1 MKKKGV
7 IRHILSIR
15 GMGQVISVSVALII
29 MSMIFGFIN
38 PAFFSTANTG
48 NLLRQVVPILII
60 GMGQSYVLITG
71 GIDLSIGSVAGMSC
85 MISATLMT
93 AGNMNPVLTSIV
105 TLVICCFVGLINGL
119 LVAKTKLP
127 AFIATLG
134 TMIIARGVAQLVNGN
149 MNTDGIPEGAE
160 AFKDFF
166 YYGETLGIYNPVW
179 IGIVLFLI
187 FNFILNSTKTGRY
200 TYAIGSN
207 YEAAKLS
214 GVNVTKS
221 ETLVYIFS
229 AFLAGVVGL
238 ILTAQ
243 SGMGTMNAGTTY
255 ELNAVAA
262 SVIGGVSTMGGQGLL
277 FGTVIG
283 SFIWGVLNNGLQFA
297 GAPLALRNLVIGVVV
312 IISVLIDRIARSG
325 KVDPKVILSQVKMF
339 FNFGKD
345 NLLKK
350 SNNSEENYEEINECS

>member
-1 MKKKGV
+1 MKRK
-7 IRHILSIR
+7 HLSEFLAIR
-15 GMGQVISVSVALII
+15 GMGQVISVTAALVV
-29 MSMIFGFIN
+29 MVLVFGIIN
-38 PAFFSTANTG
+38 PSFFSGENTT
-48 NLLRQVVPILII
+48 NLLRQVVPIMII
-60 GMGQSYVLITG
+60 GIGQSFVMITG
-71 GIDLSIGSVAGMSC
+71 GIDLSIGSVAGMSS

-93 AGNMNPVLTSIV
+93 AGHMDPWTASLI
-105 TLVICCFVGLINGL
+105 TLVACCGVGLVNGL
-119 LVAKTKLP
+119 LVSVSKLP

-134 TMIIARGVAQLVNGN
+134 TMIIARGIAQLANGN
-149 MNTDGIPEGAE
+149 MNTDGIPETTE
-160 AFKDFF
+160 SFKNLF
-166 YYGETLGIYNPVW
+166 YYGDTFGLYNPIW
-179 IGIVLFLI
+179 IGILLFVI
-187 FNFILNSTKTGRY
+187 FAFILGKTCTGRH

-214 GVNVTKS
+214 GVNVVVAETK
-221 ETLVYIFS
+221 VYVFS

-238 ILTAQ
+238 MLTAQ
-243 SGMGTMNAGTTY
+243 SGMGTMNAGNSY

-325 KVDPKVILSQVKMF
+325 KLGVF
-339 FNFGKD
+339 
-345 NLLKK
+345 KK
-350 SNNSEENYEEINECS
+350 RPPSSV

>member
-1 MKKKGV
+1 MNSRYLKRRTLV
-7 IRHILSIR
+7 QRILATR
-15 GMGQVISVSVALII
+15 GIGQVISVSVALII
-29 MSMIFGFIN
+29 MSIIFGVIN
-38 PAFFSTANTG
+38 PAFFSRENTV

-93 AGNMNPVLTSIV
+93 RGGMNPVPVIV
-105 TLVICCFVGLINGL
+105 ITLLASSLVGLINGL

-134 TMIIARGVAQLVNGN
+134 TMIIARGIAQLANGN
-149 MNTDGIPEGAE
+149 MNTDGIPAT
-160 AFKDFF
+160 ADTFKEVF
-166 YYGETLGIYNPVW
+166 YYGETLGLYNPVW
-179 IGIVLFLI
+179 IGIILFAL
-187 FNFILNSTKTGRY
+187 FNFILSRTRTGRY

-214 GVNVTKS
+214 GVNVVAA

-229 AFLAGVVGL
+229 AFLSGVLGL

-243 SGMGTMNAGTTY
+243 SGMGTMNAGTGY

-312 IISVLIDRIARSG
+312 IISVLIDRVARSG
-325 KVDPKVILSQVKMF
+325 KVDLSRVIR
-339 FNFGKD
+339 GIGRIKD
-345 NLLKK
+345 KTEEDDEKNLTGLV
-350 SNNSEENYEEINECS
+350 

>member
-1 MKKKGV
+1 MKSCVVQLNSLFNEKTEKKMK
-7 IRHILSIR
+7 RKHLKEFLAIR
-15 GMGQVISVSVALII
+15 GMGQVISVTVAMLV
-29 MSMIFGFIN
+29 MVLVFGIIN
-38 PAFFSTANTG
+38 PSFFSGENTT
-48 NLLRQVVPILII
+48 NLLRQVVPILIVGI
-60 GMGQSYVLITG
+60 GQSFVMITG
-71 GIDLSIGSVAGMSC
+71 GIDLSIGSVAGMSS

-93 AGNMNPVLTSIV
+93 AGKMDPWTSSLI
-105 TLVICCFVGLINGL
+105 TLAACCVVGLLNGL
-119 LVAKTKLP
+119 LVSIAKLP

-134 TMIIARGVAQLVNGN
+134 TMIIARGIAQLANGN
-149 MNTDGIPEGAE
+149 MNTDGIPAE
-160 AFKDFF
+160 ADTFKNLF
-166 YYGETLGIYNPVW
+166 YYGDTFGLYNPIW
-179 IGIVLFLI
+179 IGIFLFLL
-187 FNFILNSTKTGRY
+187 FAFVLGKTCTGRH

-214 GVNVTKS
+214 GVNVVVAETK
-221 ETLVYIFS
+221 VYVFS

-238 ILTAQ
+238 MLTAQ
-243 SGMGTMNAGTTY
+243 SGMGTMNAGMSY

-325 KVDPKVILSQVKMF
+325 KLSF
-339 FNFGKD
+339 F
-345 NLLKK
+345 KK
-350 SNNSEENYEEINECS
+350 RPSK

>member
-1 MKKKGV
+1 MGKK
-7 IRHILSIR
+7 RLSEFLAIR
-15 GMGQVISVSVALII
+15 GMGQVISVTVAMLV
-29 MSMIFGFIN
+29 MVLVFGLIN
-38 PAFFSTANTG
+38 PTFFSGENTT
-48 NLLRQVVPILII
+48 NLLRQVVPIMIVGI
-60 GMGQSYVLITG
+60 GQSFVMITG

-93 AGNMNPVLTSIV
+93 AAEMDPWLASLI
-105 TLVICCFVGLINGL
+105 TLAACGLVGMINGL
-119 LVAKTKLP
+119 LVSTTKLP

-134 TMIIARGVAQLVNGN
+134 TMIIARGIAQLANHN
-149 MNTDGIPEGAE
+149 MNTDGIPDGAE
-160 AFKDFF
+160 AFKNFF
-166 YYGETLGIYNPVW
+166 YYGDSFGLYNPIW
-179 IGIVLFLI
+179 IGMVIFVVFAFVLGK
-187 FNFILNSTKTGRY
+187 TRTGRHI
-200 TYAIGSN
+200 YAIGSN

-214 GVNVTKS
+214 GVNVVLAETK
-221 ETLVYIFS
+221 VYVIS

-238 ILTAQ
+238 MLTAQ
-243 SGMGTMNAGTTY
+243 SGMGTMNAGMSY

-325 KVDPKVILSQVKMF
+325 KLGLFRKRSRH
-339 FNFGKD
+339 
-345 NLLKK
+345 
-350 SNNSEENYEEINECS
+350 

>member
-1 MKKKGV
+1 MKNNYFKE
-7 IRHILSIR
+7 ILAIR
-15 GMGQVISVSVALII
+15 GMGQVISVTAALCV
-29 MSMIFGFIN
+29 MILVFGIIN
-38 PAFFSTANTG
+38 PSFFSGENTT
-48 NLLRQVVPILII
+48 NLLRQVVPIMII
-60 GMGQSYVLITG
+60 GIGQSFVMITG
-71 GIDLSIGSVAGMSC
+71 GIDLSIGSVAGMSS

-93 AGNMNPVLTSIV
+93 KGGMDPWVASGV
-105 TLVICCFVGLINGL
+105 TLAACCLVGLVNGL
-119 LVAKTKLP
+119 LVSVTKLP

-134 TMIIARGVAQLVNGN
+134 TMIIARGVAQLANGN
-149 MNTDGIPEGAE
+149 MNTDGIPESADG
-160 AFKDFF
+160 FKSIF
-166 YYGETLGIYNPVW
+166 YYGDTLGLYNPIW

-187 FNFILNSTKTGRY
+187 FAFILGKTCTGRH

-214 GVNVTKS
+214 GVNVVAAETK
-221 ETLVYIFS
+221 VYVFS

-238 ILTAQ
+238 MLTAQ
-243 SGMGTMNAGTTY
+243 SGMGTMNAGMSY

-312 IISVLIDRIARSG
+312 IISVLIDRIARGG
-325 KVDPKVILSQVKMF
+325 KLGF
-339 FNFGKD
+339 
-345 NLLKK
+345 LKK
-350 SNNSEENYEEINECS
+350 R

>member
-1 MKKKGV
+1 MDGERIMQNKFLKQV
-7 IRHILSIR
+7 LSIR
-15 GMGQVISVSVALII
+15 GMGQVISVSIALII
-29 MSMIFGFIN
+29 MSIIFGVIN
-38 PAFFSTANTG
+38 PSFFSADNTT
-48 NLLRQVVPILII
+48 NLLRQVVPIMII
-60 GMGQSYVLITG
+60 GMGQSFVLITG

-93 AGNMNPVLTSIV
+93 AAQMNPVLASII
-105 TLVICCFVGLINGL
+105 TIIACLIVGIVNGL
-119 LVAKTKLP
+119 LVSKTKLP

-134 TMIIARGVAQLVNGN
+134 TMIIARGIAQLVNGN
-149 MNTDGIPEGAE
+149 LNTDGIPETANG
-160 AFKDFF
+160 FKDLF
-166 YYGETLGIYNPVW
+166 YYGSTLGLYNPIW
-179 IGIVLFLI
+179 IGIFLFII
-187 FNFILNSTKTGRY
+187 FTFILSKTRTGRH

-214 GVNVTKS
+214 GVNVILAETK
-221 ETLVYIFS
+221 VYVFS

-238 ILTAQ
+238 MLTAQ

-283 SFIWGVLNNGLQFA
+283 AFIWGVLNNGLQFA
-297 GAPLALRNLVIGVVV
+297 GAPLALRNLVIGIVV

-325 KVDPKVILSQVKMF
+325 KVD
-339 FNFGKD
+339 
-345 NLLKK
+345 LKK
-350 SNNSEENYEEINECS
+350 WFSKA